1 MKIKMLKNF
10 ILTCREG
17 PHHQQVNDI
26 NNNKAHI
33 LLKGFT
39 GWSIVTYLSQTS
51 SCPKQESPDSG
62 YKCVKHIYVQKINLK
77 LKELASWKKQPK
89 PIKKQNEEK
98 YNIMTVIGN
107 SDK

>member
-17 PHHQQVNDI
+17 WHHQQVKDI

-39 GWSIVTYLSQTS
+39 GLSIVTYLSQTS
-51 SCPKQESPDSG
+51 SCPEQESPDSG

-77 LKELASWKKQPK
+77 LKELANWKQQPK
-89 PIKKQNEEK
+89 PRKKTK
-98 YNIMTVIGN
+98 RRKI
-107 SDK
+107 